1 MISLPTCNQSHLK
14 DDLWIG
20 FKLQSDKEIPKIPS
34 FLVQI
39 LHIHMQINWF
49 ESIQMGSDRVRITR
63 RWFYSILFH
72 STYQSRSHLFQ
83 TWVKALRWTG
93 LNYSTFPLCTHW
105 HTGPHQR
112 THLREFGVTC
122 TSTCGQQEPGDSNH
136 LHHSCPKTHPYKSK
150 QAQPATPYGTH
161 MKHHTH
167 CKLS

>member
-39 LHIHMQINWF
+39 LRIHMQINWF

-83 TWVKALRWTG
+83 TWVKALRRTG
-93 LNYSTFPLCTHW
+93 LNYSTFSLCHMHPLTHRS
-105 HTGPHQR
+105 TPAD
-112 THLREFGVTC
+112 
-122 TSTCGQQEPGDSNH
+122 TSEGIWGYVHFNMWTAGARGLKP
-136 LHHSCPKTHPYKSK
+136 
-150 QAQPATPYGTH
+150 PAPQ
-161 MKHHTH
+161 
-167 CKLS
+167 LPENPPL

>member
-34 FLVQI
+34 FLVQT
-39 LHIHMQINWF
+39 LRIHMQINWF

-83 TWVKALRWTG
+83 TWVKALRRTG
-93 LNYSTFPLCTHW
+93 LNYSTFPLCHMHPLTHRSTPADTSEGIW
-105 HTGPHQR
+105 GYVHVHVDSRSQGTQ
-112 THLREFGVTC
+112 TTC
-122 TSTCGQQEPGDSNH
+122 TTAAWKPTPISRNKPSP
-136 LHHSCPKTHPYKSK
+136 LHHMGHTWNTTHT
-150 QAQPATPYGTH
+150 AN
-161 MKHHTH
+161 
-167 CKLS
+167 